1 MELFGDLRLALGR
14 KGIPVLVMVRLAWL
28 GVVRL
33 VPFGAA
39 LGNFRGDASSVRVA
53 TPVLLRLNY

>member
-1 MELFGDLRLALGR
+1 MELFGDLCLALGR
-14 KGIPVLVMVRLAWL
+14 KGIPVLVVVRLAWL

-33 VPFGAA
+33 FPFGTA
-39 LGNFRGDASSVRVA
+39 LGNFGSSASGVRVA

>member
-28 GVVRL
+28 RVVRL
-33 VPFGAA
+33 VPFGTA
-39 LGNFRGDASSVRVA
+39 LGNFRGDVSSVCVA
-53 TPVLLRLNY
+53 APVLLRLNY